1 MIALQLL
8 LLFSSPSA
16 DPADFFV
23 PPQLDRFAHREMDDN
38 LRTQAIDKVWESFE
52 KEQKIYRANREEL
65 KRAFF
70 FGMSDI
76 NLSGDQLNAT
86 LVEYERQLLEY
97 QSKCFTFRVDML
109 DHVLDIK
116 WAEYLNQLE
125 EDATHQTE
133 REDKIIAQLEE
144 ELQEFLDELIPSL
157 PVAQQAP
164 LKVYVRQFR
173 NDLLEHYREYRSFDL
188 HSHPM
193 LRDQYATEAQLLKV
207 AQLAN
212 RHSTGVWYEFLE
224 MRESL
229 RSALKADDWVAVT
242 EPLDNLAK
250 QLMKLSLENF

>member
-1 MIALQLL
+1 
-8 LLFSSPSA
+8 
-16 DPADFFV
+16 
-23 PPQLDRFAHREMDDN
+23 MDDN
-38 LRTQAIDKVWESFE
+38 LRTQEIDKVWQAFE
-52 KEQKIYRANREEL
+52 KEQKSYRANREEL
-65 KRAFF
+65 KKSFF

-76 NLSGDQLNAT
+76 NLTGDQLNAT
-86 LVEYERQLLEY
+86 IAEYERQLLEY
-97 QSKCFTFRVDML
+97 QSKCFTYRVDML
-109 DHVLDIK
+109 DHVSDIK

-125 EDATHQTE
+125 GSAADQAE
-133 REDKIIAQLEE
+133 RDDKIIEQLEK

-173 NDLLEHYREYRSFDL
+173 NDLLEHYREYRRFDL

-193 LRDQYATEAQLLKV
+193 LRDQYASEGQLLKV

-229 RSALKADDWVAVT
+229 RSALEADDWVAVT
-242 EPLDNLAK
+242 EPLDKLAK
-250 QLMKLSLENF
+250 QLMKLSLENFWKFLFSSTSF